1 MLDELFFHFSST
13 LFQVKNLLDLTLTAD
28 KRRIGIHLEHLL
40 GKRTVGTGVRRC
52 AHDDGQVEELA
63 DLGVGEDVLLV
74 QSSVPVAGD
83 AVQTDLQVENEEQLQ
98 ASQLKNI
105 LRD

>member
-1 MLDELFFHFSST
+1 MVD
-13 LFQVKNLLDLTLTAD
+13 LLDLTLAAD

-40 GKRTVGTGVRRC
+40 GKGTVGTGIRGS

-74 QSSVPVAGD
+74 QSGVPVTGD
-83 AVQTDLQVENEEQLQ
+83 AVQTDLQVENEEELPEV
-98 ASQLKNI
+98 SEDI
-105 LRD
+105 PGV